1 MIKGGPQRAQLT
13 DDYRCSRED
22 NDENFIDFI
31 STSPTY
37 LVGLCTGMLPAAA
50 LAFSNS
56 STQLLELAPKIVCVS
71 LRLGLEAARRS
82 AQIESSNESWAVVV
96 PGVGLQEQREIL
108 LRFHHVH
115 VRSLNLG
122 RVFPIMTEL
131 HDREYRAAKEPTS
144 VQSQIRRQPSVG
156 HLLPWLRSSRF
167 RRLSGTHAGSACPL
181 MQPSTHLTW
190 VIPTLTRQL
199 VL

>member
-1 MIKGGPQRAQLT
+1 
-13 DDYRCSRED
+13 
-22 NDENFIDFI
+22 
-31 STSPTY
+31 
-37 LVGLCTGMLPAAA
+37 MLPAAA

-71 LRLGLEAARRS
+71 LRLGLEADRRS

-108 LRFHHVH
+108 LRFHHSH

-122 RVFPIMTEL
+122 RAFPVMAEL
-131 HDREYRAAKEPTS
+131 YDREYRTAKEPTS
-144 VQSQIRRQPSVG
+144 AQSRIRRQLSAG
-156 HLLPWLRSSRF
+156 RLLPWPRSSHF
-167 RRLSGTHAGSACPL
+167 RRPSGTHAGSACPL

-190 VIPTLTRQL
+190 VILTLTR
-199 VL
+199 

>member
-1 MIKGGPQRAQLT
+1 MK
-13 DDYRCSRED
+13 DDLCSRED
-22 NDENFIDFI
+22 NDESFIDFI
-31 STSPTY
+31 SSSTTY

-115 VRSLNLG
+115 VRFLNLG
-122 RVFPIMTEL
+122 RAFPHIT
-131 HDREYRAAKEPTS
+131 KFF
-144 VQSQIRRQPSVG
+144 Q
-156 HLLPWLRSSRF
+156 
-167 RRLSGTHAGSACPL
+167 
-181 MQPSTHLTW
+181 
-190 VIPTLTRQL
+190 
-199 VL
+199 